1 MQSMIRW
8 SSIAALFFLLVPLV
22 HAGDDPSP
30 VSGFQAD
37 FLGQLD
43 YAQKQILSLEEAMPQ
58 EKFTWRPS
66 EGVRSVSEVYMH
78 IAFSNY
84 LLLSFMGF
92 EPPAGVEL
100 TGDIM
105 ADAKKWEATTTD
117 KAKIAE
123 LIKKSMDNVRAMV
136 PKVGDLE
143 KKIDFFGQSITTRNM
158 MINVLTHL
166 HEHLGQ
172 SIAYA
177 RMNGVVPP
185 WSAKP

>member
-8 SSIAALFFLLVPLV
+8 SAAAALLLIVPLA

-30 VSGFQAD
+30 MSGFQAD
-37 FLGQLD
+37 FLGQID
-43 YAQKQILSLEEAMPQ
+43 YAQKQILDLEQAMPQ
-58 EKFTWRPS
+58 DKFTWRPS

-84 LLLSFMGF
+84 LLLSFLGF
-92 EPPAGVEL
+92 DPPPEVQM

-123 LIKKSMDNVRAMV
+123 LIKKSMDNVRAKV
-136 PKVGDLE
+136 PEIKDLE
-143 KKIDFFGQSITTRNM
+143 KKVEFFGQSITTRNM

-185 WSAKP
+185 WSAKQ